1 MDIRQLKPILASK
14 GNKWILAVI
23 LLGVVGAIL
32 LMDGL
37 LPNANTKG
45 GNTGSGGVTELE
57 ARLAGIL
64 SSIDGVGTV
73 RVMIYEGKNAVQA
86 AWLGDTSPTP
96 SIVGVVVVAQGAGD
110 MRVRLELVRAVQT
123 LLNIPA
129 SAVEVLPSGSSK

>member
-45 GNTGSGGVTELE
+45 GNTGTGGATEVDIV
-57 ARLAGIL
+57 ARLMA
-64 SSIDGVGTV
+64 
-73 RVMIYEGKNAVQA
+73 VMDIK
-86 AWLGDTSPTP
+86 
-96 SIVGVVVVAQGAGD
+96 
-110 MRVRLELVRAVQT
+110 
-123 LLNIPA
+123 
-129 SAVEVLPSGSSK
+129 